1 MRKQQEEEDGTT
13 EEYKVKVLVSHR
25 ITTKNNFNNIS
36 ILSIN
41 MIIYHTMDVGN
52 FSLRVFEL
60 VINLLFF
67 LPSFEFLLMCLVKK
81 CFVLNEIKK
90 QFD

>member
-13 EEYKVKVLVSHR
+13 EEYKVKVLVSLR

-41 MIIYHTMDVGN
+41 VSIYHTMDVSN
-52 FSLRVFEL
+52 FSSRVFEL
-60 VINLLFF
+60 VTNLLCF
-67 LPSFEFLLMCLVKK
+67 LPSFEVLLTCL
-81 CFVLNEIKK
+81 IKK
-90 QFD
+90 MFCFE